1 MVYFNVVWTAPVI
14 MKNGRKLKAL
24 IISLAIIVGLAG
36 GVVAVRS
43 VLLSQIRKQVAPT
56 LRYDRLRLSLFPPS
70 AVLEN
75 VHSVTADPYI
85 SADKVVLELPL
96 RSLFRNQKAFNIFVQ
111 GLKARIYQKPEGSV
125 AGPPMTATLRL
136 PFFVEN
142 GILQDAE
149 ISYWG
154 RGVSVLARGIKGYFR
169 QSKDVLVVRAVVAS
183 HAVHI
188 PTVTHLLEGSSEI
201 LFEARGEELR
211 IHRLVVQHPDFLMK
225 AKGTIISPQNPVVDV
240 QAVFHAPVALAADY
254 FNLPFDWTG
263 SADGR
268 GRFVRNAEGRS
279 RVTADLESRDM
290 TFTGMPM
297 GRVAGNLVLGEGP
310 GTLNLELSRPA
321 ATVEYLDLL
330 FGQGKLEGRVRGIH
344 VDPLIARVGIPWPVR
359 SPLWGSFTID
369 KKSLEV
375 EGEFRDDLLPEQD
388 GRFPFRGPFRLHWD
402 LHKEM
407 TFSSEKVESNFGAMS
422 VEGRLDIGREMDIEL
437 RGEATD
443 IPRGR
448 DFTSR
453 ALRMNFTI
461 PEIRG
466 RGDAVV
472 NIVGP
477 WHTPQVKF
485 DFALA
490 PGGFG
495 NFDAAE
501 AKGVVEIAGGES
513 RGTVRVK
520 DPELNG
526 LLRFH
531 SAKGV
536 YACTV
541 EEGEGALERIFP
553 SLTLQLPFKGRVS
566 GALEFHNDGAG
577 IVSSGDFVSASAE
590 LYGQKVSDVRGHYH
604 WDTAAFRLDLTNLRG
619 GFYGGTAAGSWS
631 MGFHSGDF
639 AIDAAFRGVDLS
651 GPAPA
656 LRGLADIEIKG
667 EGNLAR
673 DGASGPFTIRGLSF
687 GPVKDTQASGTA
699 EMSLRDKIFGLRL
712 KGQLDP
718 GKNTFD
724 INFRYPD
731 SDGLYAVNASGTVF
745 NYDLFLPWRG
755 AQGEIRYRAEVR
767 GGPSAPARWNG
778 ILDFKG
784 PVFPFP
790 KFSHALNDYS
800 GLIRIENNVATVRSL
815 RGTLG
820 GGEVYGS
827 GEVRFGP
834 GGIELIDLRAD
845 GHDMTLSVFERTRGT
860 GDGSFRFLKNA
871 REYILSGDISV
882 KKLLWKREVSE
893 KFTFS
898 ASPYPEIQ
906 KGPGM
911 FDDLALDIRLHADDG
926 AVLQNSLGD
935 MEGRFDLT
943 LGGTVATPV
952 VLGDLEG
959 LKGVVHFQDRDFR
972 VLRARLSFFNP
983 TSNEPY
989 IDFQGETYLKDY
1001 RVTLSV
1007 SGLLK
1012 SLRPEFTSSPPLP
1025 AEDVLALLA
1034 MGESF
1039 KRTYSYDAST
1049 QVGTGSLMSFQLAD
1063 PATRRAEQLF
1073 RLDRFRIDP
1082 FVLGASTEM
1091 TARLTVGKKLSRNI
1105 MLLYSTNLTSQREE
1119 IIRLEW
1125 EFLENFSLVGMRD
1138 ERGRLSFDAKIRKRF

>member
-1 MVYFNVVWTAPVI
+1 M
-14 MKNGRKLKAL
+14 MKNGRILKGL
-24 IISLAIIVGLAG
+24 VITLAIAAGLAG
-36 GVVAVRS
+36 GVAVVRS
-43 VLLSQIRKQVAPT
+43 ILLGQIRKQVAPA
-56 LRYDRLRLSLFPPS
+56 LRYDRLRLSVFPLS

-75 VHSVTADPYI
+75 VHSVQADPYF
-85 SADKVVLELPL
+85 SADKVALELPL
-96 RSLFRNQKAFNIFVQ
+96 RSLFRNQKAFNIFVK
-111 GLKARIYQKPEGSV
+111 GLKVRIYQRPGGAGKPP
-125 AGPPMTATLRL
+125 ATTLRL

-142 GILQDAE
+142 GILQDGE
-149 ISYWG
+149 VSFWG

-169 QSKDVLVVRAVVAS
+169 QSKDTMVVRAAVAGHSIHLPAVS
-183 HAVHI
+183 H
-188 PTVTHLLEGSSEI
+188 PLEGSSEI

-211 IHRLVVQHPDFLMK
+211 LHRLVVQHPDLLIK
-225 AKGTIISPQNPVVDV
+225 AKGTIIGPRNPAVDV
-240 QAVFHAPVALAADY
+240 QAAIHAPIALAADY
-254 FNLPFDWTG
+254 FNLPFIWAG

-268 GRFVRNAEGRS
+268 ARFVRRPNERS
-279 RVTADLESRDM
+279 RLTADLESRDM

-297 GRVAGNLVLGEGP
+297 GRISARLALGEGP
-310 GTLNLELSRPA
+310 GQLGLEISRPGSM
-321 ATVEYLDLL
+321 VEYLDLVL
-330 FGQGKLEGRVRGIH
+330 HPGKLEGRIRGIH
-344 VDPLIARVGIPWPVR
+344 VDPLIAQIRIPWPVR
-359 SPLWGSFTID
+359 SPIWGAFTVG
-369 KKSLEV
+369 KSALDV
-375 EGEFRDDLLPEQD
+375 EGEFRDELVPEQN
-388 GRFPFRGPFRLHWD
+388 GKFPFRGPFRLHWD
-402 LHKEM
+402 LHREL

-422 VEGRLDIGREMDIEL
+422 VNGRLDIGREMDLEL

-453 ALRMNFTI
+453 ALRMTFSI

-466 RGDAVV
+466 RGNAL
-472 NIVGP
+472 ITIAGP
-477 WHTPQVKF
+477 WRTPQVKF

-501 AKGVVEIAGGES
+501 AKGVVEIGGGET
-513 RGTVRVK
+513 RGTVRVR

-531 SAKGV
+531 SAGGT
-536 YACTV
+536 YACFV

-553 SLTLQLPFKGRVS
+553 SLTLQLPIKGRVS

-577 IVSSGDFVSASAE
+577 IVSSGDFVSAAAE
-590 LYGQKVSDVRGHYH
+590 LYGQKVNDVRGRYR
-604 WDTAAFRLDLTNLRG
+604 WDTAAFRLDLSDLRG
-619 GFYGGTAAGSWS
+619 VIHGGAASGSWS

-651 GPAPA
+651 GLLPG
-656 LRGLADIEIKG
+656 LRGLVDVEVRG
-667 EGNLAR
+667 GGNLAR
-673 DGASGPFTIRGLSF
+673 DAAAGPFSIHGLSF
-687 GPVKDTQASGTA
+687 GPVKETQVSGTA
-699 EMSLRDKIFGLRL
+699 EMSLRDKVFGLRL
-712 KGQLDP
+712 KGLLDP

-724 INFRYPD
+724 IGFRYPKEE
-731 SDGLYAVNASGTVF
+731 GTFAIAASGSVF

-755 AQGEIRYRAEVR
+755 AQGEVRYRAEVR

-778 ILDFKG
+778 VLDFKG

-800 GLIRIENNVATVRSL
+800 GLIRIDNNVATVRSL
-815 RGTLG
+815 RGKLG
-820 GGEVYGS
+820 GGDVYGS

-834 GGIELIDLRAD
+834 EGIELIDLRAD

-871 REYILSGDISV
+871 REYKLSGDIAV
-882 KKLLWKREVSE
+882 KKLLWKREVGE

-898 ASPYPEIQ
+898 ASPYPETQ

-911 FDDLALDIRLHADDG
+911 FDDLALDIRLHAEDG
-926 AVLQNSLGD
+926 AVLQNALGD

-959 LKGVVHFQDRDFR
+959 IKGVVHFQDRDFR

-983 TSNEPY
+983 TANEPY
-989 IDFQGETYLKDY
+989 IDFLGETYLKDY

-1007 SGLLK
+1007 AGLLA

-1063 PATRRAEQLF
+1063 QATRQAEQLF

-1082 FVLGASTEM
+1082 FVLGATTEM